1 MIMATVPRPVFTLQ
15 QIEWLDSVFSENIN
29 PKATSEELFINLGA
43 RRVIKHIES
52 IHAETK
58 RNINK

>member
-1 MIMATVPRPVFTLQ
+1 MSTIKRPVFTLAQ
-15 QIEWLDSVFSENIN
+15 VEWLDSVFPENTN

-43 RRVIKHIES
+43 RRVVKHLE
-52 IHAETK
+52 AAYNETK